1 MLRSETRREFAT
13 TVLGGAV
20 TVSTVSAEPPRFVK
34 GICSGIFPPGTSYA
48 ERCRKAKAAGFDTI
62 EFPMS
67 GELSVSA
74 SLDTVKRLGEQAHA
88 AGVMI
93 SSLWV
98 SPPLAKTPLNS
109 PDPRVREQGREAI
122 ARGLEFAK
130 GLNCGALL
138 LVPGRVGSG
147 PKFEVSYQA
156 TWDRFSAELS
166 KVVPLAADAKVLL
179 TMENVSNRFLV
190 SPLEMRTFIDQ
201 FHSPWLQA
209 HFDTGNVMYFGYP
222 QDWILTLGNRI
233 ERVHIKDR
241 KVTPQ
246 AEVNR
251 PSRLLEG
258 DVDWPAVMKAL
269 TEVGYRGPLSPEID
283 YDANFPDQVSSVSS
297 ALDKILAMG

>member
-1 MLRSETRREFAT
+1 MLAE
-13 TVLGGAV
+13 L
-20 TVSTVSAEPPRFVK
+20 TVSP
-34 GICSGIFPPGTSYA
+34 
-48 ERCRKAKAAGFDTI
+48 
-62 EFPMS
+62 
-67 GELSVSA
+67 A
-74 SLDTVKRLGEQAHA
+74 SLDEVKRLAEQAHA
-88 AGVMI
+88 AGVGI

-109 PDPRVREQGREAI
+109 PDAHVREQGRQAI

-130 GLNCGALL
+130 ELHCGALL

-147 PKFEVSYQA
+147 PKFEVGYQA

-166 KVVPLAADAKVLL
+166 KLVPLAEEARVLL

-222 QDWILTLGNRI
+222 QDWIITLGSRI
-233 ERVHIKDR
+233 KRVHVKDR

-283 YDANFPDQVSSVSS
+283 YDPNYPDQVTAVSA